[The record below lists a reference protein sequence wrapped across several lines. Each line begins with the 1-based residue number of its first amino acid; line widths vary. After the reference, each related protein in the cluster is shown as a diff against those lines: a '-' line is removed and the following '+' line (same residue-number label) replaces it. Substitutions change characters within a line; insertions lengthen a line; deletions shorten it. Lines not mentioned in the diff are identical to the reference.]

1 MFGSSGSLVPGCQ
14 HMEPGNDGLI
24 HDLFH
29 VWLGYLVKGKGH
41 YSPLTATLPD
51 ASVPFT
57 SQPLLNWHTECDLS

>member
-1 MFGSSGSLVPGCQ
+1 
-14 HMEPGNDGLI
+14 MEPGNDGLI